1 LAELHLRVEDF
12 QDVDHWRWL
21 LQDDAGVFLGDYQVA
36 LDPAEFEYQ
45 GFVDLA
51 GHLRDR
57 AVPDRRLE
65 SDAALVERVGAWI
78 GGRVLGDRIGRVLV
92 DHSPVVVRVTLPLAT
107 DFLIY
112 RPLELAHVDGVPLAR
127 QDVSLV
133 FAVGGEARGARKQ
146 PVERRLRML
155 AVFSLPSEGTALALR
170 RERYALTR
178 LVRRI
183 ASRYGRAIELEV
195 LQYGVTRQR
204 LAASLRDGRGWDLVH
219 FSGHG
224 MADGS
229 CAQHGHG

>member
-1 LAELHLRVEDF
+1 MRHYGPLPGMPQGRGSALAELHLRVEDF

-155 AVFSLPSEGTALALR
+155 TVFSLPSEGTALALR
-170 RERYALTR
+170 RE
-178 LVRRI
+178 
-183 ASRYGRAIELEV
+183 
-195 LQYGVTRQR
+195 
-204 LAASLRDGRGWDLVH
+204 
-219 FSGHG
+219 
-224 MADGS
+224 
-229 CAQHGHG
+229 